1 MSFQPTP
8 IARALTG
15 LLLLSAAGLP
25 ARAQAPA
32 PSAVPERVLVT
43 GSNIKRIDVE
53 TATPI
58 QVIDRSAIER
68 SAAANIGELLRD
80 ITANTG
86 GSFSETSINNQ
97 SGAAGVSLRGLGQKS
112 TLVLLNGRRMANHAI
127 AQNGQDTFVDLNSIP
142 KSAVQRIEVLKDG
155 ASAIYGSDAIAGVV
169 NIILRRDY
177 TGLELGGSTGRATQG
192 GLAEHAVNV
201 AAGTNLMDGKLNL
214 MGVLDVFHRDMLLMS
229 DRPWLN
235 GLDFRFLP
243 GGTFFPGASGGTW
256 QRSAVFPA
264 TQFPPGGF
272 QLRRQAIPNCL
283 GDSKS
288 MDALIGAGV
297 YSGTA
302 CTYTVD
308 KYLTA
313 FPETDRVGA
322 LGRAA
327 LQLGGG
333 TELFGEINL
342 AVNKSNWINQPQT
355 LTNQTVAFNP
365 TTGGFVAYSNII
377 PVIANDADRVA
388 LFATNTLGG
397 NGSTARFNTTFFDV
411 GARVF
416 DLKTTTS
423 RALVGMSGN
432 TAGWDWEFA
441 GGTSASK
448 VDATTGN
455 QVDALALRNVL
466 TNGGYNFLAPTE
478 ADAAKLRVSTTR
490 NAKSTLHF
498 ADAKASTTLTQLP
511 GGPLGFAA
519 GMEVRRESMVNT
531 PDELAA
537 QGRLLG
543 TGSSRYDG
551 ARTATA
557 AYAELVAPVNK
568 ALEIQAAARADHYSD
583 FGSAV
588 SPKLGARLVIVPEV
602 LLRASTARGF
612 RAPTLVENAQSASLG
627 FESVLDPVLNNASS
641 VVGVLNTGSK
651 DLKAEHST
659 SNTIGVVFEPLKNV
673 SVSVDYYDIEQRNL
687 VALNGAQFIVRN
699 PTLFPG
705 AVVRDA
711 TTRQILVIYDSYSN
725 LANIRTQGVDVE
737 VGAKLPRSSLGNLA
751 VRATLTHL
759 MNYKYTPKAGE
770 AEVDYA
776 GRNDGPFGAMP
787 KLKSRLSVDWSLAD
801 LSASLSWNRTGSYE
815 QRASTTAG
823 VSPTVDGL
831 STFDLYLAY
840 SGIKNLRLNL
850 GIKNLTDKN
859 PPWDVSTGLGY
870 SSAQYDLRGRY
881 VRIGAE
887 YKF

>member
-1 MSFQPTP
+1 MPFQPTP
-8 IARALTG
+8 LARALAG
-15 LLLLSAAGLP
+15 LSLLSAAALP
-25 ARAQAPA
+25 ALAQG
-32 PSAVPERVLVT
+32 SNSEQERVVVT
-43 GSNIKRIDVE
+43 GSNIKRIDAE
-53 TATPI
+53 TATPV
-58 QVIDRSAIER
+58 QVIDRSAIDR

-80 ITANTG
+80 ITANSG
-86 GSFSETSINNQ
+86 GSYSETSINNQ

-112 TLVLLNGRRMANHAI
+112 TLVLLNGRRVANHAI

-169 NIILRRDY
+169 NIILRKDFK
-177 TGLELGGSTGRATQG
+177 GLELGANTGRATQG

-201 AAGTNLMDGKLNL
+201 AAGTNLMNGKLNL

-283 GDSKS
+283 GDSKP

-313 FPETDRVGA
+313 FPEADRVGG

-327 LQLGGG
+327 LQLDGGS
-333 TELFGEINL
+333 ELFAEVNL
-342 AVNKSNWINQPQT
+342 TRNKSHWINQPQT

-365 TTGGFVAYSNII
+365 STGGFVAFSNVI
-377 PVIANDADRVA
+377 PVIASDANRVA
-388 LFATNTLGG
+388 LLATNTLGG

-416 DLKTTTS
+416 DLETTTS
-423 RALVGMSGN
+423 RALVGMTGSS
-432 TAGWDWEFA
+432 AGWDWEFA

-448 VDATTGN
+448 VDSTTGN

-466 TNGGYNFLAPTE
+466 NNGGYNFLSPTE

-490 NAKSTLHF
+490 NAESTLHF

-519 GMEVRRESMVNT
+519 GLEFRREAMVNT
-531 PDELAA
+531 PDDLAA

-551 ARTATA
+551 ARTAA
-557 AYAELVAPVNK
+557 ATYVELIAPFSK
-568 ALEIQAAARADHYSD
+568 SLEVQAAVRADRYSD

-588 SPKLGARLVIVPEV
+588 SPKLGARVVVVPEV
-602 LLRASTARGF
+602 LLRGSTARGF
-612 RAPTLVENAQSASLG
+612 RAPTLVENAQSASLS
-627 FESVLDPVLNNASS
+627 FDSVLDPVLNNASS

-651 DLKAEHST
+651 DLKAERST
-659 SNTIGVVFEPLKNV
+659 SNTVGIVFEPVKNF
-673 SVSVDYYDIEQRNL
+673 SLSLDYYIIEQRNL

-699 PTLFPG
+699 PALFPN

-725 LANIRTQGVDVE
+725 LAKIRTEGLDIE
-737 VGAKLPRSSLGNLA
+737 ASAKLPRSTMGDFG
-751 VRATLTHL
+751 VRATLTQL
-759 MNYKYTPKAGE
+759 TNYSYTAKAGD

-787 KLKSRLSVDWSLAD
+787 KLKSRLSLDWSLAA
-801 LSASLSWNRTGSYE
+801 LSASLSWNHTSSYE

-823 VSPTVDGL
+823 VAPNVAGQ
-831 STFDLYLAY
+831 STFDLYLSYA
-840 SGIKNLRLNL
+840 GIRNLRLNL

-859 PPWDVSTGLGY
+859 PPWDVATGLGY

-881 VRIGAE
+881 VRVGAE